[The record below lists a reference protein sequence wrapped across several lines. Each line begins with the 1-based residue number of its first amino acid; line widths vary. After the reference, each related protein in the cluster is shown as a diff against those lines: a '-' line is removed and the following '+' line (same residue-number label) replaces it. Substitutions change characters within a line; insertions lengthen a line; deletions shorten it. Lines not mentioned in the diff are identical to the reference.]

1 MEENIQINR
10 FIRWSGIALCVVI
23 ILITGLS
30 IFSDNKMSIFEIFS
44 NIGLLVLFLP
54 TCILG
59 YIPGSLLDRLPNF
72 LVNLIKLEPNYR

>member
-10 FIRWSGIALCVVI
+10 FIRWSGIALCIVI

-30 IFSDNKMSIFEIFS
+30 LFSDNKMSIFEFFS

-59 YIPGSLLDRLPNF
+59 YIPGYLLDRLPKF